1 MLIFPHLYLGDK
13 SPTEEYRDE
22 TTFHHYRV
30 VRLWEQESGPFLA
43 NPALLPLAT
52 LTQSESPRSLLVQVA
67 EQSAIIS
74 DREKRQNISGCV
86 EILAGLRFKK
96 DIIRQ
101 LFREEIMQSSVIYQD
116 ILQQGL
122 QRGRREGKEEGQQ
135 EGEIALLLRFL
146 KRRIGEVN
154 PILQEQIR
162 KLSTPALEELE
173 DALLDFSAPTDLVIW
188 LDKQHLKERE
198 ISLIMRQLTRKMGK
212 IEPLLIEQ
220 VRGLSFED
228 LEGLAEALLDFTEV
242 NNLVNWLE
250 EQERMKD
257 EKLNYNV

>member
-1 MLIFPHLYLGDK
+1 M
-13 SPTEEYRDE
+13 
-22 TTFHHYRV
+22 
-30 VRLWEQESGPFLA
+30 WEQESGPFLA

-52 LTQSESPRSLLVQVA
+52 LTQSESPRSLLVQIA
-67 EQSAIIS
+67 EQIAIIS
-74 DREKRQNISGCV
+74 DREERQNISGCV

-101 LFREEIMQSSVIYQD
+101 LFREEIMQGSVIYQD

-122 QRGRREGKEEGQQ
+122 QRGRREGQQ

-162 KLSTPALEELE
+162 KLSTPALEELG
-173 DALLDFSAPTDLVIW
+173 DALLDFSAPTDLVVW

-198 ISLIMRQLTRKMGK
+198 ISLILRQLTRKMGK
-212 IEPLLIEQ
+212 IEPVLIEQ
-220 VRGLSFED
+220 VRRLSFED
-228 LEGLAEALLDFTEV
+228 LEGLVEALLDFTEA
-242 NNLVNWLE
+242 NNLVTWLE

-257 EKLNYNV
+257 EKSNYNV